1 MQQLLSNLMVMMDQF
16 MNNRIMFTRIY
27 VNLRLQSFYFSPIN
41 YCLWNT
47 WKLMNIV
54 EFKFLWILFSI
65 NPIDTKNENKLKN
78 NINIAVL
85 HITFSMAKNCT
96 IQHCTSSSE
105 IF

>member
-65 NPIDTKNENKLKN
+65 NPIDTKNSPKMYRF
-78 NINIAVL
+78 
-85 HITFSMAKNCT
+85 FSSFFLQKTHNWLSMN
-96 IQHCTSSSE
+96 
-105 IF
+105 